1 MSTPRAFSMSEE
13 SGSDIWANCWG
24 EGLPR
29 KDSNRKVST
38 SVTALAKLEV
48 W

>member
-1 MSTPRAFSMSEE
+1 MSEE
-13 SGSDIWANCWG
+13 SGSDIWANLSG